1 MWCASCNNLVMKWKE
16 EVEVLVTQ
24 SCLTLCN
31 PMNCSLPDSSVHGI
45 LQARILKWVA
55 LPFARGSSQP
65 RNWTR
70 GFLHWRQI
78 LYSLSHQGSWPLVI
92 SRKTHSIY
100 LWGLHSFFLGA
111 EQSIEI
117 QNSSP
122 SRSRHCCSVST
133 TWPSNMPLL
142 LAHWNQRLWFTNE
155 YDYIRQLPHPK
166 GIREGCGGENGNQ

>member
-1 MWCASCNNLVMKWKE
+1 MWCASCNNLVMKWK

-92 SRKTHSIY
+92 SQKTHSIY

-142 LAHWNQRLWFTNE
+142 LAHWNQRLWFTNG
-155 YDYIRQLPHPK
+155 YDYIRQPPHPK